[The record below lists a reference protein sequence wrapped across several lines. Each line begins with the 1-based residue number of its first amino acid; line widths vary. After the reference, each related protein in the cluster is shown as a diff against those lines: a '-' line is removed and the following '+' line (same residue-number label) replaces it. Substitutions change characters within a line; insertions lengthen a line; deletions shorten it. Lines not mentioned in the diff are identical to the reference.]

1 MSALYELTNQ
11 HQSALAALSD
21 SDLPA
26 DVIADTLEGLEGE
39 VTLKCESVA
48 MWRENQLI
56 IAKAKKEAA
65 KKLVAQANA
74 IEAKAASLMEYLDF
88 NMRKSGINEIA
99 CEYFTLAYRKNPPS
113 LNVLDAGKIPNE
125 YIVVK
130 TTESVDKSALKRAM
144 QNGLICEGAEVITDK
159 QTLII
164 K

>member
-99 CEYFTLAYRKNPPS
+99 CEYFTIKYRKNPQS
-113 LNVLDAGKIPNE
+113 VVILDEESISSDFKTQEVVTKI
-125 YIVVK
+125 
-130 TTESVDKSALKRAM
+130 DKMALKRAM
-144 QNGLICEGAEVITDK
+144 LDGYNTDAAELVQVERLVIK
-159 QTLII
+159 
-164 K
+164 